1 MRTLVLVLRI
11 GKKHL
16 LAHVDGQLPAIGG
29 MGLLD
34 VDDEE
39 IDAVTILAV
48 ERIEGGN
55 LPPERRSSIAPE
67 DQHDGLGGQPI
78 LEPHATLAVV
88 GFEGEFRGFGTHRDR
103 PAARDRP

>member
-16 LAHVDGQLPAIGG
+16 LAQVDGQLPAIGG
-29 MGLLD
+29 MRLLN

-48 ERIEGGN
+48 ERVEGGN
-55 LPPERRSSIAPE
+55 LPPEGRSSIAPE
-67 DQHDGLGGQPI
+67 DQHDGLGDQPI
-78 LEPHATLAVV
+78 TEAHASLAVI
-88 GFEGEFRGFGTHRDR
+88 GFEREVRGFGTHRDR